1 MVCLILS
8 KCRKNTDIDS
18 KSDDDIYYDGI
29 GELAPSMDELNAL
42 LSEKP
47 PHVKEKVLG
56 MMLTGGFFISK
67 SSQIL

>member
-1 MVCLILS
+1 M
-8 KCRKNTDIDS
+8 KNTDIDS

-47 PHVKEKVLG
+47 PHVEK
-56 MMLTGGFFISK
+56 F
-67 SSQIL
+67 